1 MRREFI
7 FLLLAIITGS
17 TIWSL
22 VSNVFRFV
30 FMDKML
36 LDTVIGA
43 VGAGNFSY
51 WQLGHGGPLLVELT
65 SLSGDADL
73 YVADNLRPSYEVDR
87 HNFSSITCGPDVVS
101 IPADFPR
108 PVGIGVFGAWSHSV
122 SAYSIHVF
130 LDRSDLMSD
139 VQMITIEHVPRY
151 HNNYDAED
159 EETIVKSQEYETTK
173 SSSKWSD
180 SNNTR
185 YMRLL
190 HFLDMVVDMYIL

>member
-7 FLLLAIITGS
+7 FLLLAIISVS
-17 TIWSL
+17 TMWSL
-22 VSNVFRFV
+22 LSNVFRMV
-30 FMDKML
+30 FIDKML

-87 HNFSSITCGPDVVS
+87 HNFSSITCGKDVVS

-108 PVGIGVFGAWSHSV
+108 PIGIGVFGAWSHAI

-130 LDRSDLMSD
+130 LDRSDMNE
-139 VQMITIEHVPRY
+139 QMLIFEEGPRF
-151 HNNYDAED
+151 DAAEPKEQKQMKKDRMED
-159 EETIVKSQEYETTK
+159 RPRFMK
-173 SSSKWSD
+173 
-180 SNNTR
+180 
-185 YMRLL
+185 LL
-190 HFLDMVVDMYIL
+190 NFLDMIFDTFVL